1 MPDTIRPA
9 SSRRALAWALW
20 SCATFVFVASLAFGF
35 AKGLPTPLSTFSEGG
50 AFIAYGLVGLVIARR
65 EPRNPIG
72 WILLAVWASVAFVF
86 AFVGTYS
93 QWASLRDP
101 SAPGAVFASWLGNW
115 AWVPIFVLLLTY
127 PLLLFPDGKLPSPRW
142 RPVGWAVAILTVA
155 WSMAFAFEQ
164 QDYTN
169 GVDQP
174 ATNPYVS
181 QRSAPVFDAARVW
194 ISFFVIAAFGACV
207 AALVVRYRRSRG
219 VEREQIRWLMFAGV
233 LTVAWFMLPLD
244 HGNGGV
250 ADFIQGFVLM
260 LIPISIGIAI
270 LQYRLYDIDVV
281 IRKTVVVGVL
291 AAFIGVIYVAIVVG
305 LGSFADSPAL
315 RIGATA
321 LVAIAF
327 QPVRDRA
334 NRWANRLVYGARAT
348 PYEVLAR
355 FGDRVGETYASEDV
369 LPRVARVIA
378 EGTAAASAEVWLRLG
393 DELRLTAGWPDPGA
407 HAPLAIVDGSLP
419 IEADRVAA
427 VRHHGEL
434 LGAIAVHKRASE
446 PLTHGE
452 AELVDRLADQAGLIL
467 ANARLTADLEAR
479 LDQIAVQAGELRAS
493 RQRIVTAQDEERR
506 RLERNIHDGAQQH
519 LVALAVKLRL
529 AKTAIAVDPQRGHAM
544 LEEIGREIDGAL
556 DTLRALALGIYPPLL
571 EEQGI
576 APALAA
582 QYVRS
587 GLPVRMDADA
597 AGRYPIEIEAAV
609 YFAALEALQ
618 NAAKYAEAREIA
630 IAIEPT
636 DGELRFSV
644 RDDGV
649 GFDPA
654 RTGQGSG
661 LAGIRDRLAVFGG
674 DATVESSPGNGTVV
688 RGRVPVSGVRTR

>member
-1 MPDTIRPA
+1 
-9 SSRRALAWALW
+9 LAWALW
-20 SCATFVFVASLAFGF
+20 SGAAFVFVASIAFAF
-35 AKGLPTPLSTFSEGG
+35 ARGLPTPLSAFSEGG

-72 WILLAVWASVAFVF
+72 WILLGVWVGVAVVF
-86 AFVGTYS
+86 GFTGTYA
-93 QWASLRDP
+93 QWASLDHP
-101 SAPGAVFASWLGNW
+101 DAPGAVFANWLQNW
-115 AWVPIFVLLLTY
+115 AWVPIFTMLLTY
-127 PLLLFPDGKLPSPRW
+127 PLLLFPDGKLPSRRW

-164 QDYTN
+164 HDYTDALN
-169 GVDQP
+169 QP
-174 ATNPYVS
+174 ATNPYVF
-181 QRSAPVFDAARVW
+181 QRFAPVFDAARVV

-219 VEREQIRWLMFAGV
+219 VEREQIRWLMFAGT
-233 LTVAWFMLPLD
+233 LTVGWFMLPLD
-244 HGNGGV
+244 HGNGGF

-281 IRKTVVVGVL
+281 IRKTLVVGVL
-291 AAFIGVIYVAIVVG
+291 AMFIGAVYVAIVVG

-315 RIGATA
+315 RIAATA
-321 LVAIAF
+321 LVAVAF

-393 DELRLTAGWPDPGA
+393 DELRLTAAWPVAVEHVG
-407 HAPLAIVDGSLP
+407 LAIGDGPLP

-479 LDQIAVQAGELRAS
+479 LDQIAVQAAELRAS
-493 RQRIVTAQDEERR
+493 RQRIVTAQDDERR

-529 AKTAIAVDPQRGHAM
+529 AKTAIAADPARGRTM
-544 LEEIGREIDGAL
+544 LEELGGEIDDAL

-571 EEQGI
+571 EEQGV

-587 GLPVRMDADA
+587 GLPVRMDADLE
-597 AGRYPIEIEAAV
+597 GRYPIEIEAAV

-618 NAAKYAEAREIA
+618 NAAKYANAAEIA
-630 IAIEPT
+630 IAIQPA

-644 RDDGV
+644 RDDGI

-654 RTGQGSG
+654 LAGHGSG

-674 DATVESSPGNGTVV
+674 DATIESAPGEGTVV
-688 RGRVPVSGVRTR
+688 RGRVPISGVRAR

>member
-1 MPDTIRPA
+1 
-9 SSRRALAWALW
+9 
-20 SCATFVFVASLAFGF
+20 V
-35 AKGLPTPLSTFSEGG
+35 
-50 AFIAYGLVGLVIARR
+50 
-65 EPRNPIG
+65 
-72 WILLAVWASVAFVF
+72 
-86 AFVGTYS
+86 
-93 QWASLRDP
+93 
-101 SAPGAVFASWLGNW
+101 
-115 AWVPIFVLLLTY
+115 
-127 PLLLFPDGKLPSPRW
+127 
-142 RPVGWAVAILTVA
+142 
-155 WSMAFAFEQ
+155 
-164 QDYTN
+164 
-169 GVDQP
+169 
-174 ATNPYVS
+174 
-181 QRSAPVFDAARVW
+181 

-207 AALVVRYRRSRG
+207 GALVVRYRRSRG

-244 HGNGGV
+244 HGNGGF
-250 ADFIQGFVLM
+250 ADFLQGFVLM
-260 LIPISIGIAI
+260 LIPVSIGLAI
-270 LQYRLYDIDVV
+270 LQYRLYDVDVV
-281 IRKTVVVGVL
+281 IRKTLVVGVL
-291 AAFIGVIYVAIVVG
+291 AVFIGAVYVAVVVG

-315 RIGATA
+315 RIAATA
-321 LVAIAF
+321 LVAVAF

-348 PYEVLAR
+348 PYDVLAR
-355 FGDRVGETYASEDV
+355 FGDRVGETYASDDV

-378 EGTAAASAEVWLRLG
+378 EGTTAASAEVWLRLG
-393 DELRLTAGWPDPGA
+393 DELRLAAAWPVAGEHLA
-407 HAPLAIVDGSLP
+407 LAIGDGALP

-479 LDQIAVQAGELRAS
+479 LEQIAVQAAELRAS

-529 AKTAIAVDPQRGHAM
+529 AKTAIAADPARGRAM
-544 LEEIGREIDGAL
+544 LEELSGEIDNAI

-597 AGRYPIEIEAAV
+597 TGRYPIEIEAAV

-618 NAAKYAEAREIA
+618 NAAKYAEAGEIQIA
-630 IAIEPT
+630 IQPA

-674 DATVESSPGNGTVV
+674 DATVESALGKGTVV
-688 RGRVPVSGVRTR
+688 RGRVPISGVRAG

>member
-1 MPDTIRPA
+1 MPEAIRPA
-9 SSRRALAWALW
+9 PSRRALAWAVW
-20 SCATFVFVASLAFGF
+20 SSAAFVFVGSLAFGF
-35 AKGLPTPLSTFSEGG
+35 AQKLPTQLATFSEGA

-72 WILLAVWASVAFVF
+72 WILLGVWAGVAVVF
-86 AFVGTYS
+86 AFAGTYS
-93 QWASLRDP
+93 QWASLHHPD
-101 SAPGAVFASWLGNW
+101 APGAAFATWLGNW
-115 AWVPIFVLLLTY
+115 AWVPIFTMLLTY
-127 PLLLFPDGKLPSPRW
+127 PLLLFPDGTLPSRRW

-164 QDYTN
+164 HDYTN
-169 GVDQP
+169 GLDQP
-174 ATNPYVS
+174 ATNPYTW
-181 QRSAPVFDAARVW
+181 QRFATVFDAARVV

-207 AALVVRYRRSRG
+207 GALVVRYRRSRG
-219 VEREQIRWLMFAGV
+219 VEREQIRWLMFAGA

-244 HGNGGV
+244 HGTGGI

-260 LIPISIGIAI
+260 LIPVSIGIAI

-281 IRKTVVVGVL
+281 IRKTLVVGVL
-291 AAFIGVIYVAIVVG
+291 AAFIGVVYVAVVVG

-315 RIGATA
+315 RIAATA
-321 LVAIAF
+321 LVAVAF

-378 EGTAAASAEVWLRLG
+378 EGTAAASSEVWLRLG
-393 DELRLTAGWPDPGA
+393 DELRLSAAWPVAGE
-407 HAPLAIVDGSLP
+407 HASLAIGDGALP

-434 LGAIAVHKRASE
+434 LGAVAVHKRPSE

-452 AELVDRLADQAGLIL
+452 AELVDRLADQAGLIV

-479 LDQIAVQAGELRAS
+479 LDQIAIQAAELRAS

-529 AKTAIAVDPQRGHAM
+529 AKTAIAADPARGRAM
-544 LEEIGREIDGAL
+544 LEEIGGEIDAAL

-571 EEQGI
+571 EEQGL

-587 GLPVRMDADA
+587 GLPVHMDAEA
-597 AGRYPIEIEAAV
+597 TARYPIEIEAAV

-618 NAAKYAEAREIA
+618 NAAKHAKAKEIA
-630 IAIEPT
+630 ITIRPA

-649 GFDPA
+649 GFDSA
-654 RTGQGSG
+654 LTGQGSG

-674 DATVESSPGNGTVV
+674 DATIESAPGKGTVV
-688 RGRVPVSGVRTR
+688 RGRVPISGGRVR

>member
-1 MPDTIRPA
+1 M
-9 SSRRALAWALW
+9 
-20 SCATFVFVASLAFGF
+20 
-35 AKGLPTPLSTFSEGG
+35 
-50 AFIAYGLVGLVIARR
+50 
-65 EPRNPIG
+65 
-72 WILLAVWASVAFVF
+72 
-86 AFVGTYS
+86 
-93 QWASLRDP
+93 
-101 SAPGAVFASWLGNW
+101 
-115 AWVPIFVLLLTY
+115 
-127 PLLLFPDGKLPSPRW
+127 
-142 RPVGWAVAILTVA
+142 
-155 WSMAFAFEQ
+155 
-164 QDYTN
+164 
-169 GVDQP
+169 
-174 ATNPYVS
+174 S
-181 QRSAPVFDAARVW
+181 QRFAPVFDAARIW

-281 IRKTVVVGVL
+281 IRKTLVVGVL
-291 AAFIGVIYVAIVVG
+291 AVFIGAVYVAVVVG

-315 RIGATA
+315 RIAATA
-321 LVAIAF
+321 LVAVAF

-334 NRWANRLVYGARAT
+334 NRWANRLVYGTRAT

-355 FGDRVGETYASEDV
+355 FGERVGETYASDDV

-393 DELRLTAGWPDPGA
+393 DELRLTAAWPVAGEHVRARDRRRRAPDRGRPGRGGPPPRRAARCDRGAQAGERTA
-407 HAPLAIVDGSLP
+407 HPRRGRAGRPPGRSGGPDLGERP
-419 IEADRVAA
+419 ADR
-427 VRHHGEL
+427 RPG
-434 LGAIAVHKRASE
+434 G
-446 PLTHGE
+446 
-452 AELVDRLADQAGLIL
+452 
-467 ANARLTADLEAR
+467 R
-479 LDQIAVQAGELRAS
+479 LDQIAVQAAELRAS

-529 AKTAIAVDPQRGHAM
+529 AKTAIAADPARGRTM
-544 LEEIGREIDGAL
+544 LDELGGEIDDAL

-597 AGRYPIEIEAAV
+597 TGRYPIEIEAAV

-618 NAAKYAEAREIA
+618 NAAKYAEAGEIA
-630 IAIEPT
+630 IAIQPA

-654 RTGQGSG
+654 RTGHGSG

-674 DATVESSPGNGTVV
+674 DATVESSPGKGHRRARSRAGFGGAHTM
-688 RGRVPVSGVRTR
+688 RRTSPSRSRSPRSRCCSPAGPSSARPAI